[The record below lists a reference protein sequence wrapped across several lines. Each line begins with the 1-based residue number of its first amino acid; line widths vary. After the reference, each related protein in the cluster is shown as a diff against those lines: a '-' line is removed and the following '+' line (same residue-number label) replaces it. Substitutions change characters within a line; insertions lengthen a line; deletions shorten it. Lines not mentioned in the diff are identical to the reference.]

1 MKKILILLS
10 ITVFSSFVSAQEFY
24 VDKESGQVFTKPGPN
39 RTKMDEADQP
49 KKRIISDFI
58 KAPFPAGFSN
68 TPEKAVEEKLTI
80 VGRVQ
85 FRGVSGQRDTI
96 WSNGHSDFN
105 AVDMNFRRVRFG
117 VMYQGAKWWGTSLA
131 VRIED
136 LINRPYTV
144 QQKTTIEY
152 LDSTNTKQSATLVQD
167 VAIRD
172 NRGGLQEANIFLNG
186 LFQASF
192 SYFSLFSS

>member
-1 MKKILILLS
+1 MKIFLILLS
-10 ITVFSSFVSAQEFY
+10 TTLLSSFVSAQEFY

-39 RTKMDEADQP
+39 RAKMDEADQP
-49 KKRIISDFI
+49 KKKAISDFI
-58 KAPFPAGFSN
+58 RAPLPAGFSN
-68 TPEKAVEEKLTI
+68 TPEKPIEEKLTI

-117 VMYQGAKWWGTSLA
+117 FMYQGAKWWGTSVA
-131 VRIED
+131 VRLED
-136 LINRPYTV
+136 LANKPYTV

-152 LDSTNTKQSATLVQD
+152 LDSSKTKQSATLVQD
-167 VAIRD
+167 VAIKD
-172 NRGGLQEANIFLNG
+172 NRGGLQEANIFINIPFG
-186 LFQASF
+186 VRE
-192 SYFSLFSS
+192 